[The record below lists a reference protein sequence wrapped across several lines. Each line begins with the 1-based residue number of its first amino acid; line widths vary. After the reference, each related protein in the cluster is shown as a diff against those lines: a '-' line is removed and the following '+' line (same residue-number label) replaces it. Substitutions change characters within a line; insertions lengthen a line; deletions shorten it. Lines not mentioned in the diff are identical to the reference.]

1 MSEAPSEAEPGVGAV
16 PSDGPGAG
24 GVDVDRPIFIVGAG
38 RSGTTLLRSLFSAHR
53 DIAVTPETHF
63 VKRIDR
69 EGLLDAG
76 LINDFEGFWTRYTA
90 AWTFTDLGVEA
101 ERVRSLIEAQ
111 GEPTPRSVFRAVLR
125 AYAEAQGKRRIG
137 EKTPGHHGYLPT
149 LFDWFPGA
157 RVIAIE
163 RDPRAVVASKLKN
176 PWARRRIEEGSGRA
190 SVVRRRRRYRIA
202 AHAQEW
208 RDAYEKN
215 LPPWR
220 DDERVRFV
228 RYEDLAREPE
238 ATLRGLCEFV
248 GEAFDDAM
256 LLGAGGAAPAP
267 AGEVGDA
274 TLDQWRS
281 EHHAKAVEP
290 VNAASLEK
298 WKDQLSGGEVAL
310 IEGCCKAGMERAGYA
325 PTASLVGQVAGR
337 ATAAT
342 LFAAGSAE
350 SGLAAAADRA
360 RRSGAWH
367 LKQAVTGA
375 AHRLPAGWW
384 GYRTVENVAVDRLIA
399 EARAGFVWKQS
410 LDPASTARNPLPV
423 NVDSRRDLPDDA
435 GWWGYSMHDVPE
447 RPSGETF
454 LLTLRDA
461 AVISYRDPA
470 KADDFYPALLT
481 ADGRSPDLPQLR
493 WRPPHAAAMRDAG
506 GATRLGRG
514 VWFLERVYH
523 NHSHWLTAH
532 LPKLLRLRELGRLG
546 EVILPAERTD
556 AIDRSLAVLGIDP
569 AKHPQYRTGERL
581 EVGELTVIVT
591 DRFRGDLLRRV
602 PEAFGV
608 GASPAPTRRVY
619 ISRERATRRRLLDE
633 AAVWERLAAA
643 GFEKVFMEDLSF
655 DDQVALMKETAVL
668 VGPHGAGLTNMLFM
682 PGGGGVV
689 EVADLG
695 FPNPNFYATA
705 AACGH
710 RYFLLDAE
718 PVGEGPPL
726 ERDLAFDVA
735 KLDAAL
741 PAVLEGGGG

>member
-1 MSEAPSEAEPGVGAV
+1 MSADPQTVAV
-16 PSDGPGAG
+16 E
-24 GVDVDRPIFIVGAG
+24 VDRPIFIVGAG

-63 VKRIDR
+63 LKRIDR
-69 EGLLDAG
+69 EGLLDGERIA
-76 LINDFEGFWTRYTA
+76 DFDGFWSRYTA
-90 AWTFTDLGVEA
+90 AWTFTDLGINA
-101 ERVRSLIEAQ
+101 KYVRSMIEAQ
-111 GEPTPRSVFRAVLR
+111 GEPTPPSVFRAVLR

-137 EKTPGHHGYLPT
+137 EKTPGHHAYLAT

-220 DDERVRFV
+220 GDERVHFV

-238 ATLRGLCEFV
+238 ATLRGLCTFV
-248 GEAFDDAM
+248 AEAFDEAM

-310 IEGCCKAGMERAGYA
+310 VEGCCKAGMERAGYA

-342 LFAAGSAE
+342 LFAAGTAE

-375 AHRLPAGWW
+375 AHRLPAGWS

-410 LDPASTARNPLPV
+410 LDPASTTRNPLPV

-447 RPSGETF
+447 RQSGETF

-470 KADDFYPALLT
+470 KGDDFYPAILT
-481 ADGRSPDLPQLR
+481 AGGRSPDLPQLR
-493 WRPPHAAAMRDAG
+493 WRPGHAEAMRHAG
-506 GATRLGRG
+506 PATRLDRG

-532 LPKLLRLRELGRLG
+532 LPKLLRLRELGRLD
-546 EVILPAERTD
+546 EVILPAERSD
-556 AIDRSLAVLGIDP
+556 AIDRSLARLGIDP
-569 AKHPQYRTGERL
+569 DAHPRYRTGERL
-581 EVGELTVIVT
+581 EVGELTVIVS
-591 DRFRGDLLRRV
+591 DRFRPELLRRV

-608 GASPAPTRRVY
+608 NDAAPPTRRVY
-619 ISRERATRRRLLDE
+619 ISRERATRRRLLNE
-633 AAVWERLAAA
+633 GGVWERLEAE
-643 GFEKVFMEDLSF
+643 GFEKVFMEDLDF
-655 DDQVALMKETAVL
+655 DAQVDLMKETAVL
-668 VGPHGAGLTNMLFM
+668 AGPHGAGLTNMLFM
-682 PGGGGVV
+682 PGGSSVV
-689 EVADLG
+689 EIADSG

-705 AACGH
+705 TALGH
-710 RYFLLDAE
+710 RYVLLEAE
-718 PVGEGPPL
+718 SEGDGPPL
-726 ERDLAFDVA
+726 ERDLRLDMAR
-735 KLDAAL
+735 LDAVL
-741 PAVLEGGGG
+741 PAVLSAGGDGGRG